1 MKPANGGEAI
11 RLILPNPTNG
21 ALTYFWST
29 SLRQNNGTLAAKERT
44 VIEIPMPMDAVEAV
58 SIILDLGNVDE
69 STLALPSLKIVR

>member
-21 ALTYFWST
+21 ALTYFWS
-29 SLRQNNGTLAAKERT
+29 LGQNNGTLAAKERT